1 MKRLHVVL
9 AVALAVLA
17 QPLGAAEDASAR
29 QISQLQTQMKKMQE
43 QMNRIQKT
51 ADVKERQKL
60 MNDQLRTMRESLKL
74 LSEPSGGASLGGM
87 SDAQASAELKK
98 RHDLLERR
106 MHVLQLMLDH
116 LIQREQIID
125 TAVR

>member
-1 MKRLHVVL
+1 MTRVHILF
-9 AVALAVLA
+9 AVALTLLA
-17 QPLGAAEDASAR
+17 PPVGAAEDASAR

-51 ADVKERQKL
+51 PDTKERQKL
-60 MNDQLRTMRESLKL
+60 MSDQLLTMRESLKL
-74 LSEPSGGASLGGM
+74 LSEPSAAPAVGGM
-87 SDAQASAELKK
+87 SDAQAATELKK
-98 RHDLLERR
+98 RQDLLERR

-116 LIQREQIID
+116 LIQREQIVE